1 MTSETRLLKARLTGG
16 AERPGPVAS
25 TSVEKQKET
34 RRRSFDRPFQIMI
47 ALLTVVLIFFP
58 LAPILIQA
66 FSDKPIYD
74 IGGAATLDNFS
85 RILTSSTFWQV
96 TGTTLLFAVI
106 TTVMAVGT
114 GTAMAALIERTDLPA
129 RGVLNALVMIPFYV
143 SPLVLAFGWGVV
155 YGPQGYITIWL
166 RERIGRDPWD
176 LYSLVGI
183 AMVAMVYYAPY
194 TYLYCTAA
202 LALSDPQVEQA
213 ARIAGAGPLRTLR
226 AVTLPLLRPA
236 IVYSTLLT
244 FVSAIELLSIPL
256 VLGTPSGVR
265 VLSTYLYILGIA
277 GGRVDYGAIAAIS
290 IMIVLLVTGLVWLQE
305 KFVSQEQRFVTT
317 GGRASRIRPLELGRL
332 RWGIMS
338 VIGAYVTLTVILPL
352 VGIIAQSTTHFLS
365 PLINPLNLLTWD
377 NYREVL
383 GVETYRRS
391 ITNSLLIS
399 TIGAAIGIVF
409 IAFIALISSRS
420 TFPGR
425 KALTYLALYPRAI
438 PGIIVGVGFLWAFLL
453 IPGIGGLRNT
463 IWALMA
469 AFIMRFIP
477 LGFGAISP
485 AILRISPE
493 LDRAARVA
501 GSDWL
506 GTARKIML
514 PLLRPALYSGYI
526 LLFITFLKEYSSALF
541 LYSRG
546 SEVIGTTMIELWR
559 QGNSGPVAALST
571 IQVLITVVVLLLGHG
586 LFGRRR
592 HG

>member
-1 MTSETRLLKARLTGG
+1 MATTAEAGKAVSRWSL
-16 AERPGPVAS
+16 
-25 TSVEKQKET
+25 
-34 RRRSFDRPFQIMI
+34 DRPFQVLI
-47 ALLTVVLIFFP
+47 AVLTVALIFFP
-58 LAPILIQA
+58 LAPILVQA
-66 FSDKPIYD
+66 FSDRPLYESSR
-74 IGGAATLDNFS
+74 ALTLDNFT
-85 RILTSSTFWQV
+85 RVLSSGAFWSVAGTTFLFAAL
-96 TGTTLLFAVI
+96 TTLLAVASGAA
-106 TTVMAVGT
+106 MAV
-114 GTAMAALIERTDLPA
+114 LIERTDLPA
-129 RGVLNALVMIPFYV
+129 RGLLNGLVLIPFYV
-143 SPLVLAFGWGVV
+143 SPLVLAFAWAVV
-155 YGPQGYITIWL
+155 YGPQGYITIWFRTL
-166 RERIGRDPWD
+166 LGRDPWN

-183 AMVAMVYYAPY
+183 AIVAMVYYVPY

-236 IVYSTLLT
+236 ITYSTVLT

-265 VLSTYLYILGIA
+265 VLATYLYILGIA

-290 IMIVLLVTGLVWLQE
+290 VLIVLMVTGLVWVQE
-305 KFVSQEQRFVTT
+305 RLVAQGQRFVTT
-317 GGRASRIRPLELGRL
+317 GGRASRIRPLELGSI
-332 RWGIMS
+332 RWGILA
-338 VIGAYVTLTVILPL
+338 VIALYIGFAIILPL
-352 VGIIAQSTTHFLS
+352 IGIVAQSATSFLS
-365 PLINPLNLLTWD
+365 PLINPLTLLTWD

-383 GVETYRRS
+383 GVATYRRS

-409 IAFIALISSRS
+409 MAFIALISYRS

-425 KALTYLALYPRAI
+425 RGLTYLALYPRAV

-453 IPGIGGLRNT
+453 VPGIGGLRNT

-501 GSDWL
+501 GADWL
-506 GTARKIML
+506 GASRHVLL
-514 PLLRPALYSGYI
+514 PLLRPALFSGYI

-541 LYSRG
+541 LFSRG
-546 SEVIGTTMIELWR
+546 SEVIGTTIIELWR
-559 QGNSGPVAALST
+559 QGNSGPVAALAT
-571 IQVLITVVVLLLGHG
+571 VQVLLTVVVLALGNGLL
-586 LFGRRR
+586 GRRR